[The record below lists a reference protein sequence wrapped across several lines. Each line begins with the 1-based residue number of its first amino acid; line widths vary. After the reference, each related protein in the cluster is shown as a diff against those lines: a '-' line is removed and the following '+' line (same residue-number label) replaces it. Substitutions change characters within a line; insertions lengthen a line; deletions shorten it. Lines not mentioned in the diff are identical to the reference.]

1 MLTIVVGSEEIIIK
15 TAPNTGIKVKYEGWN
30 VLLLKKKNE
39 RMISVKP
46 KRDKI
51 FSYLFL
57 KVLFFVSCNAK
68 NEPAKNSHILEIV
81 EKKLNDGLFIEVNIE
96 IEKLK
101 INKIKKNWKKPFF
114 KNLNKN
120 ISNKGKKI

>member
-1 MLTIVVGSEEIIIK
+1 MLTIVVGLEEIIIK

-39 RMISVKP
+39 KIISNKP

-57 KVLFFVSCNAK
+57 KILFFISYNAK
-68 NEPAKNSHILEIV
+68 NEPAKNSQILEIV
-81 EKKLNDGLFIEVNIE
+81 EKKLNEELFKDVIIE
-96 IEKLK
+96 IEKLRIK
-101 INKIKKNWKKPFF
+101 RIKKN
-114 KNLNKN
+114 
-120 ISNKGKKI
+120 